1 MGIVRKKQEFI
12 TLFRSQRDQLE
23 VSEKDKTLKK
33 SCTPTE
39 ECNLEFR
46 PIGSQPIRNKKM
58 VNTGGDERFEK
69 FKTSSKFKPVQRN
82 KKSKVKID
90 KRFKSMLQK
99 VCSFFAFRQSN

>member
-1 MGIVRKKQEFI
+1 
-12 TLFRSQRDQLE
+12 
-23 VSEKDKTLKK
+23 
-33 SCTPTE
+33 
-39 ECNLEFR
+39 
-46 PIGSQPIRNKKM
+46 M

-99 VCSFFAFRQSN
+99 VCSFFTQSK

>member
-1 MGIVRKKQEFI
+1 MSLLKSQKSYINYWGCDLGI
-12 TLFRSQRDQLE
+12 LFFSFE
-23 VSEKDKTLKK
+23 TIKTI
-33 SCTPTE
+33 
-39 ECNLEFR
+39 
-46 PIGSQPIRNKKM
+46 IGIKVGTSNQKM

-99 VCSFFAFRQSN
+99 VCSFFALRQSN

>member
-1 MGIVRKKQEFI
+1 
-12 TLFRSQRDQLE
+12 
-23 VSEKDKTLKK
+23 
-33 SCTPTE
+33 
-39 ECNLEFR
+39 
-46 PIGSQPIRNKKM
+46 M

-99 VCSFFAFRQSN
+99 VCSFSTIIILNFRPWSFLTKTNPISGHSTVNMVND

>member
-1 MGIVRKKQEFI
+1 
-12 TLFRSQRDQLE
+12 
-23 VSEKDKTLKK
+23 
-33 SCTPTE
+33 
-39 ECNLEFR
+39 
-46 PIGSQPIRNKKM
+46 M

-99 VCSFFAFRQSN
+99 VIFFL

>member
-1 MGIVRKKQEFI
+1 MWDFESFTVFETAHNLFLVLKYITCSKKNIYGIK
-12 TLFRSQRDQLE
+12 LE
-23 VSEKDKTLKK
+23 TS
-33 SCTPTE
+33 
-39 ECNLEFR
+39 N
-46 PIGSQPIRNKKM
+46 QKM

-99 VCSFFAFRQSN
+99 VCSFFTQSK

>member
-1 MGIVRKKQEFI
+1 
-12 TLFRSQRDQLE
+12 
-23 VSEKDKTLKK
+23 
-33 SCTPTE
+33 
-39 ECNLEFR
+39 
-46 PIGSQPIRNKKM
+46 M

-99 VCSFFAFRQSN
+99 VCSFFAFRQSKCLKSWNDPTTDPPYCHDAQFGGRERR